1 MDMFEKIKSMDR
13 QELARF
19 IWETYHAGNV
29 DGRNGHEDSPD
40 FDSVYG
46 NSLLNYDSEKYRKL
60 WDECYGK
67 EA

>member
-29 DGRNGHEDSPD
+29 DGRDGQEDDGPFSVFGGAILKYSP
-40 FDSVYG
+40 
-46 NSLLNYDSEKYRKL
+46 EKYEKL
-60 WDECYGK
+60 WDECYG
-67 EA
+67 ER